1 MTQNSTP
8 ITSAREL
15 DGAIWHK
22 STYSGSNNAC
32 VERGMLANGRQGV
45 RDTKDRDRGA
55 VVFDAPTWQSFVDAI
70 RAGDL

>member
-1 MTQNSTP
+1 MTQKSAP
-8 ITSAREL
+8 VTSACEL

-32 VERGMLANGRQGV
+32 VERGRLTNGRQGV
-45 RDTKDRDRGA
+45 RDTKDRDRGT
-55 VVFDAPTWQSFVDAI
+55 VVFDAQVWQSFVDAV